1 MVVAVERIRL
11 VGGGTGTAPDA
22 DMVPDGTVVPAG
34 DTVVPAEDTV
44 VPAEDTVVSAE
55 DMALEVAHNIRAGL
69 EGLSTKHPF

>member
-1 MVVAVERIRL
+1 MVAVERIRL

-22 DMVPDGTVVPAG
+22 DMVPD

-69 EGLSTKHPF
+69 EGLSIKHPF